1 MYSKTC
7 PERSTV
13 KPGKP
18 KFIETN
24 FCVRNRYMFGSIHF
38 QIKLKYFLHWDFLK
52 CLAYSIM
59 VYTELGLDRN
69 RHIKFINIKFY
80 TCAYKVYVCPHM
92 TIHITFIHSTSTF
105 LMTRYTVHTQYIY
118 VLNDKV
124 RPTFAFGIDT
134 CSVRYIFR
142 LN

>member
-1 MYSKTC
+1 MHSPRVFALIISGYIDVLVNSTMC
-7 PERSTV
+7 ERSTV

-59 VYTELGLDRN
+59 VYTELGLDR
-69 RHIKFINIKFY
+69 FY
-80 TCAYKVYVCPHM
+80 CTSDHM
-92 TIHITFIHSTSTF
+92 
-105 LMTRYTVHTQYIY
+105 RCV
-118 VLNDKV
+118 
-124 RPTFAFGIDT
+124 
-134 CSVRYIFR
+134 
-142 LN
+142 